1 MIHHSQRAVNTPL
14 TQDAAIYEADIVG
27 TVRTGTPAAGGVP
40 LMAPL
45 DLSSFHQ
52 FRQRLH
58 RGGQWGNYWTPDKS
72 YTDYKT
78 GETKTSKRTH
88 WFPTDQTPPIPSGWA
103 GNIYFGVH
111 PNRQRNED
119 WQRSRN
125 DTVDVINCVFAE
137 VDGKD
142 LVLPAEAG
150 IDAALLAVTAE
161 DLARVAREQAAGNNA
176 KQNPA
181 ATLRKMAYAAA
192 KLTIFNQDRDRYNEL
207 ARHHVMSLSPQPSAI
222 VFSGGGWHLYWLLAD
237 TFKINTDADRKRA
250 KEFQAGW
257 VKFVGGDPGAKDL
270 ARVLRVPGTP
280 NRKKAYAPNYPLV
293 EFTHLDYGIEYTIS
307 ELEQCLPAIVEPE
320 RKQPVRRDFMLAQA
334 AQDCG
339 TVPNLGTATTYTATP
354 TNNIVAAY
362 NAAHSVT
369 EMLDRYGYPR
379 HGDRRMRP
387 GGTDSPS
394 VVIDLAKN
402 KVTTF
407 SSNDPLFHE
416 DYHPR
421 SPFDIFCT
429 WAHDGDYVAALEAAA
444 AELGMHTPKQARAII
459 AAAKEYILTHD
470 IGDHV
475 PAELKAQRKQADG
488 STRPEYRTRPTDT
501 LILARILDICHTA
514 GRVVGVN
521 VNAYQVVRATDSHG
535 QMVEIAS
542 YKTVATVLARH
553 TWLFDVTPVVD
564 KPNTWALTLKV
575 DVIRFPPSYKH
586 TEDARWKSNH
596 DNFDHWKHD
605 DQYGKG
611 TSSVVRSALR
621 AEALAEREPGDDD
634 FAVVDRY
641 RAKLAELHPGLQ
653 VMGIPII
660 DCMLQHPGVGSTASE
675 LAAEFGLTISSV
687 NGVLRKLRVMGLVES
702 MRQYKAPSLHF
713 IYDNAFQQIDER
725 AHEFRTYNGGVNR
738 LAKSL
743 EKAQA
748 HTETRIAINQAT
760 GQDTAPLESRHQRI
774 VQQRR
779 RALAVLH
786 PEWTDRDLHSWIFA
800 DRPTATPV
808 LDRREQQRAADVRVA
823 EGDQTRKA
831 MMQTVIDFRTAGI
844 SKADAARYAQMAD
857 YTEQEA
863 RTIAAWM

>member
-1 MIHHSQRAVNTPL
+1 MNILQQYPEHVNRPR
-14 TQDAAIYEADIVG
+14 TQDAAIYEGG
-27 TVRTGTPAAGGVP
+27 TVRTGTP
-40 LMAPL
+40 

-58 RGGQWGNYWTPDKS
+58 RGGQWGNYWTPDNT
-72 YTDYKT
+72 YTDRKT

-125 DTVDVINCVFAE
+125 DEIDVINCVFAE

-142 LVLPAEAG
+142 MAQPAEVD
-150 IDAALLAVTAE
+150 IDAALTAVKAE
-161 DLARVAREQAAGNNA
+161 DLVRVRREQAAGNNA

-192 KLTIFNQDRDRYNEL
+192 KLTIFNQDREHYNEL
-207 ARHHVMSLSPQPSAI
+207 ARHHVMDIEPRPSAI
-222 VFSGGGWHLYWLLAD
+222 VFSGGGWHLYWLLKEPFTID
-237 TFKINTDADRKRA
+237 TGDPTTTAENRARA
-250 KEFQAGW
+250 KQLQHSW
-257 VKFVGGDPGAKDL
+257 VKFVGGDDGAKDL

-293 EFTHLDYGIEYTIS
+293 EFTHLDYFIEYTIS
-307 ELEQCLPAIVEPE
+307 ELENCLPAIVETE
-320 RKQPVRRDFMLAQA
+320 RKQPARRDFMLAQA

-339 TVPNLGTATTYTATP
+339 TVPNLGMAPTYTPTP

-369 EMLDRYGYPR
+369 AMLDRYGYPR
-379 HGDRRMRP
+379 YGDRYMRP
-387 GGTDSPS
+387 GGEIGTNTPG
-394 VVIDLAKN
+394 VVVDLAKN
-402 KVTTF
+402 KVIIH
-407 SSNDPLFHE
+407 SSNDPLFDE

-421 SPFDIFCT
+421 SPFDIFCILE
-429 WAHDGDYVAALEAAA
+429 HDGDYGAALEAAA
-444 AELGMHTPKQARAII
+444 TELGMHTPKQARAII

-470 IGDHV
+470 IGEHV
-475 PAELKAQRKQADG
+475 PAELKAQRRHEDG
-488 STRPEYRTRPTDT
+488 STTPEYRTRPKDT
-501 LILARILDICHTA
+501 QILSRILDICHTA
-514 GRVVGVN
+514 GRVKEVV
-521 VNAYQVVRATDSHG
+521 VNAYQVVRTTNSHG

-553 TWLFDVTPVVD
+553 TWLFDVTPIVD

-586 TEDARWKSNH
+586 TEELFSGNLITSTFDTWKA
-596 DNFDHWKHD
+596 D
-605 DQYGKG
+605 DQYSSG
-611 TSSVVRSALR
+611 TSSVVRAALR

-634 FAVVDRY
+634 SEVVDRY

-653 VMGIPII
+653 VMAIPII
-660 DCMLQHPGVGSTASE
+660 DYMQQHPGVGTTAQE
-675 LAAEFGLTISSV
+675 LAAEFGLTLSSV
-687 NGVLRKLRVMGLVES
+687 NGVLRKLRAMGLVES

-725 AHEFRTYNGGVNR
+725 AHEFRTYNAAVNR

-779 RALAVLH
+779 RALATLH